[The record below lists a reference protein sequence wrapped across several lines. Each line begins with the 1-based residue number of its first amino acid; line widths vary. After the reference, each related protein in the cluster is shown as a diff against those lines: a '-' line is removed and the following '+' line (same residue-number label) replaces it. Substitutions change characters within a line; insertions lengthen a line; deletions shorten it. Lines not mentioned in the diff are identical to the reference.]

1 MEFLNSEDKIKIE
14 GPPEES
20 EKAREQLDIQARDLV
35 ARMSYAE
42 LSVDAKYHKHIIGKG
57 GANGERK
64 YFGISSTGWHIWSV
78 KTSCRL
84 GFGMLHDSA
93 WAVGSNR
100 YNKAAETV
108 GTKSTVVFNRPDV
121 SPCIIPPIL
130 DEILMRVV

>member
-64 YFGISSTGWHIWSV
+64 YFGMVGWHIWSV
-78 KTSCRL
+78 KSLKPVDLNLGCSTSL
-84 GFGMLHDSA
+84 PGQ
-93 WAVGSNR
+93 
-100 YNKAAETV
+100 
-108 GTKSTVVFNRPDV
+108 
-121 SPCIIPPIL
+121 
-130 DEILMRVV
+130 

>member
-64 YFGISSTGWHIWSV
+64 YFIALLLQSH
-78 KTSCRL
+78 
-84 GFGMLHDSA
+84 
-93 WAVGSNR
+93 
-100 YNKAAETV
+100 
-108 GTKSTVVFNRPDV
+108 
-121 SPCIIPPIL
+121 
-130 DEILMRVV
+130 